1 MHNDARVT
9 AGSHT
14 LKFHAPPSY
23 SYQTTAIP
31 KRHKSET
38 MFSISSS
45 AITTFFAKTLLNH
58 NSRSLHRT
66 MTSMSHAFAGNPI
79 RSKTPKPSDPVSP
92 QSAIQTLKTLLI
104 SGQTGPVSPDFRI
117 LPFRKG
123 RPLAGWTTEGLKWHL
138 GWLSLGECKAYLESS
153 EAGRLGDDAFVYLGC
168 RNVDE
173 DDVVYWAVDVSEVGE
188 LVNELGA
195 RHFCFV
201 ELRTLM
207 VATDWADPTA
217 MGDLS
222 IAGHVSF
229 FFPLSFFNV
238 CFDLL

>member
-1 MHNDARVT
+1 M
-9 AGSHT
+9 
-14 LKFHAPPSY
+14 LLLIPPS
-23 SYQTTAIP
+23 S
-31 KRHKSET
+31 
-38 MFSISSS
+38 
-45 AITTFFAKTLLNH
+45 ITTFFSKILVNPNSRTLL
-58 NSRSLHRT
+58 RT
-66 MTSMSHAFAGNPI
+66 MTSNSHAFAGNPI

-138 GWLSLGECKAYLESS
+138 GWLSLGECKTYLENS

-168 RNVDE
+168 RNENGGDV
-173 DDVVYWAVDVSEVGE
+173 DDVVYWAVDVSEVSE

-207 VATDWADPTA
+207 VATDWADSTA
-217 MGDLS
+217 MGDLA

-229 FFPLSFFNV
+229 FVSEAYT
-238 CFDLL
+238 LLIRLLLLNGLMRLIEEAICY